1 MNKEDLIR
9 KISSRK
15 FQALIVAIL
24 LPLLALLKV
33 DEPTKGHL
41 IAMITATIA
50 CMGYMCAEATVDV
63 AREKTTQFIEVIT
76 GSPTDETIENYGGG
90 GVLSKD
96 KEGGE

>member
-1 MNKEDLIR
+1 MKKEDLIR

-41 IAMITATIA
+41 IAMITAVLA
-50 CMGYMCAEATVDV
+50 CVGFMFAESQVDA
-63 AREKTTQFIEVIT
+63 ARENGAQIRALL
-76 GSPTDETIENYGGG
+76 ENDMS
-90 GVLSKD
+90 VD
-96 KEGGE
+96 QEEIAR

>member
-1 MNKEDLIR
+1 MKKEDLIR

-41 IAMITATIA
+41 IAMISASLA
-50 CMGYMCAEATVDV
+50 CVGYMFAEAKVDA
-63 AREKTTQFIEVIT
+63 ARELAPQFLEVIESGET
-76 GSPTDETIENYGGG
+76 LQTLENHGGYSPR
-90 GVLSKD
+90 
-96 KEGGE
+96 

>member
-1 MNKEDLIR
+1 MKKEDLIR

-41 IAMITATIA
+41 IAMITAGIA
-50 CMGYMCAEATVDV
+50 CVGYMFAEATVDA
-63 AREKTTQFIEVIT
+63 AREKAPQYIEVIT
-76 GSPTDETIENYGGG
+76 DSPIEETLENHGG
-90 GVLSKD
+90 GVLSKP